1 MKQEQKLFEL
11 IDNLSIG
18 ESVFVFLCIGTMIFL
33 SLITLKYIIETR
45 RLVNQFKKDNNEK
58 IL

>member
-18 ESVFVFLCIGTMIFL
+18 EFVFLFLAFFTFSLVANFIFHKLKSTM
-33 SLITLKYIIETR
+33 K
-45 RLVNQFKKDNNEK
+45 
-58 IL
+58 

>member
-18 ESVFVFLCIGTMIFL
+18 EIIFTFLLFFVFSFIANLLFHK
-33 SLITLKYIIETR
+33 LKSIS
-45 RLVNQFKKDNNEK
+45 K
-58 IL
+58 